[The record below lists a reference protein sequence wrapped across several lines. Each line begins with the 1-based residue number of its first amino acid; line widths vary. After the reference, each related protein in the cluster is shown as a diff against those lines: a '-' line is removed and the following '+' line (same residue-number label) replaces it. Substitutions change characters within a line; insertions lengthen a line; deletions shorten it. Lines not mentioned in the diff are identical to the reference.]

1 MLKTASKSQRTRSII
16 AMFLLFTSAAV
27 IEAKNLTALSALSN
41 SDVWLHLRSGLW
53 ILQNHAVPHTGLFSQ
68 SPAAPWIAVSWLY
81 DLKLAIWYNLFGLR
95 SIPMFL
101 MSFRAALA
109 VLTFL
114 LAGGRRNFWAAVAVS
129 AIAQYILAAVP
140 PSPTYVSVLL
150 FSLESLLLLASRRS
164 GSLRTLL
171 WLPPLFLVW
180 ANLDIHFVYGLG
192 LFLLFLA
199 SLAPEKFKPS
209 GAAHPPQSTKLAAIA
224 ALSFLATLIT
234 PYFYRPYQVFFSTVF
249 SPANSVLPDY
259 LAPGFRQPQDY
270 ILLLF
275 AMSAFLALGLRR
287 SGDLFLI
294 VFLALGAGLSF
305 HSQRDVWLVTLAAV
319 AVVGDAVPTSA
330 ATEPVAGTPL
340 RDLLIAAALALVVL
354 ATVVVFRLPRSSQ
367 ALLAKA
373 SQSYPVAASNYIRDH
388 HLPQPLFN
396 ALEWGGFLTWYLPD
410 YPVAIDG
417 RTDLYGDDF
426 ILQYSKMMNAE
437 LRYTDFPAIANART
451 ILLPHSAIMAQA
463 LSRVSAF
470 TVAYSDD
477 VATVLTRNTDVE

>member
-1 MLKTASKSQRTRSII
+1 MLKTASTSRSTIPII

-27 IEAKNLTALSALSN
+27 LEAKNLTALAALSN
-41 SDVWLHLRSGLW
+41 SDVWFHLRTGLW

-68 SPAAPWIAVSWLY
+68 SPDAPWIAASWLY
-81 DLKLAIWYNLFGLR
+81 DLKLAIWYNLLGLR

-101 MSFRAALA
+101 MFFRAALA

-114 LAGGRRNFWAAVAVS
+114 LAGGRGNFWPAVAVS
-129 AIAQYILAAVP
+129 AVAQYILAAVP
-140 PSPTYVSVLL
+140 PTPAYVSVLL
-150 FSLESLLLLASRRS
+150 FGLELLLLLASRRS
-164 GSLRTLL
+164 ARLRTLF

-180 ANLDIHFVYGLG
+180 ANLDIHFVYGLA
-192 LFLLFLA
+192 LLLLFLV
-199 SLAPEKFKPS
+199 SLGLEKFVPL
-209 GAAHPPQSTKLAAIA
+209 GAAHPEQSTKLAAIA

-234 PYFYRPYQVFFSTVF
+234 PYFYRPYAVFFSTVF

-259 LAPGFRQPQDY
+259 HAPGFRQPQDY

-287 SGDLFLI
+287 SRDPFLI
-294 VFLALGAGLSF
+294 ALLAISAGLSF

-319 AVVGDAVPTSA
+319 AVIGEAIPIPA
-330 ATEPVAGTPL
+330 ATEPAASTPL
-340 RDLLIAAALALVVL
+340 RHLLIAAALAVVVL
-354 ATVVVFRLPRSSQ
+354 ALAVVLRLPQRPQ
-367 ALLAKA
+367 ALLAKVG
-373 SQSYPVAASNYIRDH
+373 QSYPVAACNYIREH

-396 ALEWGGFLTWYLPD
+396 AFEWGGFLAWYLPD

-426 ILQYSKMMNAE
+426 ILQYSQMMSAN

-451 ILLPHSAIMAQA
+451 ILLPHSAVMAQA

-470 TVAYSDD
+470 TVAYSDG
-477 VATVLTRNTDVE
+477 VTTVLTRNTDVQ